1 MNTDHVPQLDQMTE
15 ALYRQI
21 LKLRPDEPQSYSDLA
36 AVLARR
42 IFRTIKGN
50 TSTSTR
56 DSKLLATANEAM
68 DLYRQVI
75 VKKWDVRWSQVEL
88 SSLSEMSRLAHFV
101 QWMGLDQSSMV
112 CKDIQSRDRYDTKHA

>member
-1 MNTDHVPQLDQMTE
+1 MAMNTDHIPQLDRMTE

-21 LKLRPDEPQSYSDLA
+21 LKLRPDEPQSYTDLA

-50 TSTSTR
+50 TATSTR

-68 DLYRQVI
+68 ELYRQVI
-75 VKKWDVRWSQVEL
+75 IKKWDVRWCQVEL
-88 SSLSEMSRLAHFV
+88 TALSEMSRLGHFV

-112 CKDIQSRDRYDTKHA
+112 RSQRLYT